1 MSYVWGAQGPA
12 FEYPTCYRIENRFL
26 ALRAAVLAAL
36 AMALLW
42 LALSEPV
49 AEPGAALLRKVERG
63 ASWPHVLM
71 ALLWLVLALV
81 DGIRASRQR
90 KLRLGEG
97 QPASLIREVAH
108 GVHGVSG
115 GAAALL
121 RELEGGSHEV
131 SESADSL
138 LRSRSDR
145 PRNHRDPSPRMQFM
159 RLRGLHAAF
168 AAGQLLILGA
178 LWLAGRAS
186 AGLGLAALLAVLVT
200 LAWMGYAKWIAS
212 GPPGRW
218 ALVAGWLGTVALG
231 GGVVLLGHRVPH
243 VQLLQGLAIP
253 AAAAVLLAGLA
264 LCEALA
270 ALGGRALDEV
280 PEGKPAPMSPVLSPG
295 PVEPALAMREVDAEL
310 VRRCVDGVPNRRY
323 VRLPPGAGAVGGD
336 DVVLLPTVLEESQP
350 GLPRAH
356 QDRLPSPPVRRMV
369 MLLVL
374 GGFGLLFT
382 LSGGLLW
389 VTMAYAL
396 VQDASMPWTPAVAGL
411 GLLLLGGYVVRLGH
425 FAWSRIQVE
434 STLYAVDVSASGLSV
449 RVWRLRSVFFAAGE
463 QVLGSR
469 RLVKAVADPAAAL
482 NFVRRVLEF
491 AGRTAGAPSGS
502 ASRAS
507 RESAGEAPAAA
518 RSAAAVLA
526 RFCPQCGT
534 PLLQG
539 ARFCQQ
545 CGAGLP
551 N

>member
-36 AMALLW
+36 ALALLW
-42 LALSEPV
+42 LALSEPATEV
-49 AEPGAALLRKVERG
+49 GAVLQRKVERG

-71 ALLWLVLALV
+71 ALLWLVLALM

-121 RELEGGSHEV
+121 REIQGGSPEA

-145 PRNHRDPSPRMQFM
+145 PPGDRAPSPRIQFI

-168 AAGQLLILGA
+168 ATGQLLILGS
-178 LWLAGRAS
+178 LWLAAGAS
-186 AGLGLAALLAVLVT
+186 AGLGLAALLAVFVT
-200 LAWMGYAKWIAS
+200 LGWMGYAKWIAS

-218 ALVAGWLGTVALG
+218 ALTAGWLGTVVLG
-231 GGVVLLGHRVPH
+231 AGIVLLGPRVPH
-243 VQLLQGLAIP
+243 VQVLQGLALP
-253 AAAAVLLAGLA
+253 GAVAALLAGLA

-270 ALGGRALDEV
+270 ALAGKALDDPPEV
-280 PEGKPAPMSPVLSPG
+280 TPAPMSPVTSPG

-323 VRLPPGAGAVGGD
+323 IRLPPGAGAVGVD
-336 DVVLLPTVLEESQP
+336 DGATLPTVLEEAQP

-356 QDRLPSPPVRRMV
+356 QDRLPSPSFRRMA

-374 GGFGLLFT
+374 GGFGMLVT
-382 LSGGLLW
+382 LGGGLLW

-396 VQDASMPWTPAVAGL
+396 VKDASMPWTPAAAGFA
-411 GLLLLGGYVVRLGH
+411 LLMLGGYAVRLGH

-491 AGRTAGAPSGS
+491 AGRTAGAPSES
-502 ASRAS
+502 ASRSS
-507 RESAGEAPAAA
+507 RESAGQGPAAA
-518 RSAAAVLA
+518 KPAAPALA